1 MELPPLIERELR
13 VALRKQSPRKV
24 RFWVTLGAVMGASIV
39 MLVAA
44 LTQSAEA
51 GRMLF
56 QVLLVGALA
65 GMLGVPRV
73 MAGAFAAERENQ
85 TLGLLMLSGLHPLEV
100 FLSKVVSAAL
110 VSTTLLLAL
119 TPFLAVPFLA
129 GGISF
134 DQFVATLIALPNLLL
149 FAIAVSLLAS
159 VACADTGTA
168 QFAAKVSLA
177 ALCLLPLAVYCLQ
190 KTFAGAAPLSSWWLW
205 ASPAFVPWSL
215 FTSATKSPGLFAG
228 FWVSSSVTLGWSCAS
243 LLAAG
248 WTLRRV
254 WRAEEGPAQRTSWRL
269 SRRNAVQGT
278 TASRRW
284 QAQRCLA
291 VNPFL
296 WLATRNRGPVVWA
309 WLALGS
315 LGIGWLTGLLLWPA
329 RSLLVANLLLTSF
342 LLNLALGTFISQAAA
357 STLARLR
364 RTGEMEQ
371 LLCTPLDPGAMIWG
385 QLEALRRQFNPLWW
399 TVLAGHVALL
409 MAGIFLLPGKLWA
422 GLVYVLCFGF
432 MLVWHGSLLGEGY
445 QRLLV
450 LWLALYTGRARWA
463 VWKSNPFGRSGWT
476 WFFLLV
482 CSPVAIRSWR
492 SFPTGADGEFYM
504 LGAVAAFG
512 VAYWLEAR
520 QRARALANRL
530 ILAFREVAQEPIPA
544 EDDPRLKRWQLDRRL
559 PLDDARLQAE
569 LVERVVRRQGRRT
582 RV

>member
-24 RFWVTLGAVMGASIV
+24 RFWVTLGAVVGASIV

-44 LTQSAEA
+44 WTQSAEA

-56 QVLLVGALA
+56 QVLLVGALV
-65 GMLGVPRV
+65 GMLDVPRV

-177 ALCLLPLAVYCLQ
+177 ALCLLPLAVYFLQ
-190 KTFAGAAPLSSWWLW
+190 KTFAGAAPPLPWWLW

-215 FTSATKSPGLFAG
+215 FTSAAKSPGLFAG
-228 FWVSSSVTLGWSCAS
+228 FWVSSGVTLGWSCAS

-254 WRAEEGPAQRTSWRL
+254 WRAEEGTAQRTSWRL

-315 LGIGWLTGLLLWPA
+315 LAACWLTGFLLWPA
-329 RSLLVANLLLTSF
+329 RWPSVPNFLLTST
-342 LLNLALGTFISQAAA
+342 LLNLTLGTFISHAAV

-364 RTGEMEQ
+364 RAGELEQ
-371 LLCTPLDPGAMIWG
+371 LLCTPLEPGAMVWG
-385 QLEALRRQFNPLWW
+385 QLEALRRQFDPLWW
-399 TVLAGHVALL
+399 LVLAGHVAMLAAGWFHVRHTLAANFVYFTCYGLL
-409 MAGIFLLPGKLWA
+409 
-422 GLVYVLCFGF
+422 
-432 MLVWHGSLLGEGY
+432 LVWHASSRGESYARLLG
-445 QRLLV
+445 
-450 LWLALYTGRARWA
+450 LWLALHTGRVRWA
-463 VWKSNPFGRSGWT
+463 VWKSSTFGGSIWSWWWILFNFRRALSSARNFPSGST
-476 WFFLLV
+476 GELVFAGFVLAALL
-482 CSPVAIRSWR
+482 II
-492 SFPTGADGEFYM
+492 
-504 LGAVAAFG
+504 
-512 VAYWLEAR
+512 WLVSR
-520 QRARALANRL
+520 NRRRALANRL
-530 ILAFREVAQEPIPA
+530 ILTFREVAQEPIPA
-544 EDDPRLKRWQLDRRL
+544 EDDPRLKRWQLDQRL
-559 PLDDARLQAE
+559 PLDEARLQAE
-569 LVERVVRRQGRRT
+569 LVERVVRRQGRQT